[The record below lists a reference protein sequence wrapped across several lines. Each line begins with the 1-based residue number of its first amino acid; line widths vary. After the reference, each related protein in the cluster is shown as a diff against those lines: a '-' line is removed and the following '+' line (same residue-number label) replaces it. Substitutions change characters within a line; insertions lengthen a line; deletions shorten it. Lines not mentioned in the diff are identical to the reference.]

1 MMTISKGILGKDLTN
16 RNLPWTLLA
25 IWAELREGNYLP
37 WFHSAFSVGTKLTFL
52 DERPQ
57 TRYAQTRGLSPIQN
71 VR

>member
-57 TRYAQTRGLSPIQN
+57 TRFPQTRGLSTIQN